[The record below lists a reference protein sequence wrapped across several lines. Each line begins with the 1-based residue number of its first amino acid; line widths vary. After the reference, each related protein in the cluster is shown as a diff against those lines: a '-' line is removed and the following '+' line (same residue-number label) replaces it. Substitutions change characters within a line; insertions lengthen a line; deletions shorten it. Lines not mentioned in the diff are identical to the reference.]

1 MRTSTS
7 CWCGSRARIRGCT
20 SRSCRSSTASWASR
34 ATRARTDRRG
44 SPVAGRLRP
53 RVQDQGRDRLLREV
67 ELGPE
72 VTEDRDLLADGGAR
86 VRAAEGR
93 GVEALAAQ
101 ETILDEPQEGA
112 RQENLV
118 VDE

>member
-34 ATRARTDRRG
+34 ATRARTDRPR
-44 SPVAGRLRP
+44 VAGRLRP

-101 ETILDEPQEGA
+101 ETILDEPQVGERQDLGGGGA
-112 RQENLV
+112 GA
-118 VDE
+118 